1 MSDQDGSTARGEEGR
16 SYALEDLSWEEIRD
30 HLRSDPRLLFPVTA
44 LEQYG
49 PHLPLGT
56 GAFIVER
63 LVADVSGA
71 TGVLRAPILSYG
83 VNLPA
88 QPPWPGTASLRRKT
102 FHRTVNELVAAWEDG
117 GVRQIVAVTFQT
129 YEPHVDALLMAFTTR
144 AKTTV
149 VDLGSVV
156 VHDILESPRVLDH
169 AGEFAT
175 SLMLHLAPEKVRL
188 RARVDVSVPAGKYRK
203 YVRGRAPTPPR
214 EGTGVLGSP
223 SLATAAK
230 GERLWSRLRDAL
242 LSAVEAEHG

>member
-1 MSDQDGSTARGEEGR
+1 MSDQDRSTAPREERR
-16 SYALEDLSWEEIRD
+16 SYALEELSWEEIRD

-63 LVADVSGA
+63 LVADVSQA

-88 QPPWPGTASLRRKT
+88 HPPWPGTASLRRKT
-102 FHRTVNELVAAWEDG
+102 LHRTVNELLASWEDG
-117 GVRQIVAVTFQT
+117 GVGHIIPVTFHM

-144 AKTTV
+144 ATTTV
-149 VDLGSVV
+149 VDLGSVD
-156 VHDILESPRVLDH
+156 VHDILETPRALDH

-175 SLMLHLAPEKVRL
+175 SLMLHLAPGKVRTP
-188 RARVDVSVPAGKYRK
+188 AMVDVSIPPGKYRK

-214 EGTGVLGSP
+214 EGSGVLGRP
-223 SLATAAK
+223 TLATAKK
-230 GERLWSRLRDAL
+230 GERLWQRLTEVL
-242 LSAVEAEHG
+242 HSAVEMGRG